1 MKTFKCAF
9 FVIVAGFIFQ
19 QKIDAS
25 DAVITFFIK
34 PEPQKEQKKVQM
46 FNRKFMSETLDQ
58 PSFIK
63 AIGED
68 SSWLRQPGV
77 DGIQASYL
85 GYITIS
91 NKNGQISFPRK
102 QQRDV
107 LYLLITP
114 EVQPKFMVS
123 PTLIYDWIIKNNSPA
138 ALYEVT
144 RKMNKEL
151 EIYFFDVKKVDIP
164 KEIPLNTVTVYADP
178 NHIEVPTGISLN
190 SYSTNFI
197 LPDLQA
203 KTVDTVKNSLYTLSI
218 KQYFEQINTEN
229 KNEIPS
235 IATMIMNQ

>member
-1 MKTFKCAF
+1 MKIFKCAF
-9 FVIVAGFIFQ
+9 LVVAIGLIFQ
-19 QKIDAS
+19 PTLKSS
-25 DAVITFFIK
+25 DSVITFFIK
-34 PEPQKEQKKVQM
+34 PEPQKEQPKVQKSYGR
-46 FNRKFMSETLDQ
+46 FISESLGQ

-68 SSWLRQPGV
+68 RSWLRQPGV

-91 NKNGQISFPRK
+91 NKNGQISFPKK

-107 LYLLITP
+107 MYLLVTP
-114 EVQPKFMVS
+114 EVQPKFMIS
-123 PTLIYDWIIKNNSPA
+123 PTLIYDWVIKNDSPA
-138 ALYEVT
+138 AFYEIT

-151 EIYFFDVKKVDIP
+151 EIYFFDVKKIDIP
-164 KEIPLNTVTVYADP
+164 KEIPLNTITVYANP
-178 NHIEVPTGISLN
+178 NEIEVPVGISLN

-203 KTVDTVKNSLYTLSI
+203 KKIDTVKNSLYTLSI

-229 KNEIPS
+229 KNEMPS